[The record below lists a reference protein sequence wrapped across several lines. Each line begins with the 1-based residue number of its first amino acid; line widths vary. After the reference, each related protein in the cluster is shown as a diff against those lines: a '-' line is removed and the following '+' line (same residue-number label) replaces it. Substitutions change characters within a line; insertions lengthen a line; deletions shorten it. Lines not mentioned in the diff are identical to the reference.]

1 MQHHNPNPVL
11 TIADLEPNPPAMA
24 ILGKRKAE
32 AEPLISQ
39 EDAAAIFRRHF
50 EAEFAP
56 LPEAEA
62 AKSKFKKAKHEG
74 SSDDIESEEDE
85 DNNNSHGDD
94 GEWSGLSDEDSV
106 TEEEH
111 SPTIQVVDHSNKQP
125 PKPAAMSKRELKAF
139 MVRIAS
145 YRSLQDMALTGN
157 PPVITTSRANNT
169 QTRAVSISDFIPLKH
184 PPRGR
189 TLPSSPR
196 P

>member
-1 MQHHNPNPVL
+1 ML
-11 TIADLEPNPPAMA
+11 TIADLESNPPAMA

-32 AEPLISQ
+32 PEPLISQ
-39 EDAAAIFRRHF
+39 EDAAAIFKRHF

-62 AKSKFKKAKHEG
+62 AKSKFKKAKHKG
-74 SSDDIESEEDE
+74 SSNDIESEEDE
-85 DNNNSHGDD
+85 DNNSDGDD
-94 GEWSGLSDEDSV
+94 GEWSGLSGEDSV

-125 PKPAAMSKRELKAF
+125 PKQAVMSKRELKAF
-139 MVRIAS
+139 MVWIAS

-157 PPVITTSRANNT
+157 SPVITTSRANNT
-169 QTRAVSISDFIPLKH
+169 QNRAVSISDFITLKH